1 MLLKIGQF
9 VCNDILIVD
18 VFDLHVLTQR
28 SNNSDNNTHRGKL
41 GNETRA
47 VPFGPYLVKILK
59 INRKVVKSDK
69 VLTILR
75 NKCVSQKK

>member
-28 SNNSDNNTHRGKL
+28 SNNSDNKH
-41 GNETRA
+41 
-47 VPFGPYLVKILK
+47 PQW
-59 INRKVVKSDK
+59 KV
-69 VLTILR
+69 R
-75 NKCVSQKK
+75 

>member
-18 VFDLHVLTQR
+18 VFDVLTQR
-28 SNNSDNNTHRGKL
+28 SNNSDNNTHSGKL

-47 VPFGPYLVKILK
+47 VPFGP
-59 INRKVVKSDK
+59 
-69 VLTILR
+69 
-75 NKCVSQKK
+75 